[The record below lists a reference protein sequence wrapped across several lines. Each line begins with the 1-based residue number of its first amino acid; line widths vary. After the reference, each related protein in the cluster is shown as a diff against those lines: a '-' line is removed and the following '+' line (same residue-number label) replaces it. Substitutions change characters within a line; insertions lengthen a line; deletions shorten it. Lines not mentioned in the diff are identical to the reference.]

1 MRESQKYYYV
11 RIDNTAYQT
20 RRRYPPALELVKD
33 DPDSKSVINAALEA
47 AKSAT
52 EGIRW
57 KNTTMRVNGVIK
69 FSYSAQKS
77 REQSEEELRTRIR
90 GLNAG
95 VYFLDIVSSRN
106 PRIGFIFVAERGGN
120 SILMETQGKLFKDV
134 VVNSQETL
142 LLAQA
147 KV

>member
-69 FSYSAQKS
+69 FRYSAQKS
-77 REQSEEELRTRIR
+77 REQSEEELETRIR

-95 VYFLDIVSSRN
+95 VYFLDIITTGQL
-106 PRIGFIFVAERGGN
+106 RIGFIFIAEKGGDYVMN
-120 SILMETQGKLFKDV
+120 RTQGKFFRDI